1 MGLGDNRFSARG
13 ALTEALGVTMKFQ
26 LTTVALLVV
35 LAASAGFIWVTTQ
48 QLPPI
53 VASHFGASGEANGF
67 MPRTI
72 YAFVMLLLAV
82 GTPLFVAFVPSLLLN
97 GSSNN
102 INIPNREYWLAPAR
116 RKDTISSLVRALQYF
131 AIGLA
136 LFLSYLHWLV
146 VQANQLHP
154 PALPFATVFYPLAL
168 FLVALVVWLVMLFRR
183 FRKPAQSMPPN

>member
-1 MGLGDNRFSARG
+1 
-13 ALTEALGVTMKFQ
+13 
-26 LTTVALLVV
+26 VV
-35 LAASAGFIWVTTQ
+35 LAVSAGFIWVTTQ

-67 MPRTI
+67 MPRTA
-72 YAFVMLLLAV
+72 YVVVMSLLAV
-82 GTPLFVAFVPSLLLN
+82 GTPLFVAFVPSLMFN

-116 RKDTISSLVRALQYF
+116 RKDTISFLARALQYF

-136 LFLSYLHWLV
+136 LFLGYLHWLV

-154 PALPFATVFYPLAL
+154 PALPFANAFFPLVI
-168 FLVALVVWLVMLFRR
+168 FLVTLVVWLVMLFGR
-183 FRKPAQSMPPN
+183 FRKPARSMPPN